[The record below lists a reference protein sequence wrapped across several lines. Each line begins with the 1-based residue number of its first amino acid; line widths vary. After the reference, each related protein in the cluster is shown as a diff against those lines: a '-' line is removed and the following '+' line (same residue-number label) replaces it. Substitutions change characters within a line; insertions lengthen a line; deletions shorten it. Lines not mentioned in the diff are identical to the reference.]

1 MARMGKP
8 FGQDGDAFSNGNIW
22 QFVRVHATL
31 LIAVF
36 LIAFGAI
43 IGAVLS
49 HHDASAYLSSEA
61 RDAERYVRDLKVR
74 LLSVSRAIPLSSFIR
89 LANAP
94 GCRMAG
100 SRRTQRIQTGVWLYT
115 TTPRIPIRRSA

>member
-1 MARMGKP
+1 MGKQL
-8 FGQDGDAFSNGNIW
+8 GEDGDSNGNTW

-36 LIAFGAI
+36 LIALGAI

-49 HHDASAYLSSEA
+49 HHDASSYLGSEA

-74 LLSVSRAIPLSSFIR
+74 VAPLRLSLSTPSLVGI
-89 LANAP
+89 
-94 GCRMAG
+94 G
-100 SRRTQRIQTGVWLYT
+100 LYSG
-115 TTPRIPIRRSA
+115 P

>member
-1 MARMGKP
+1 MARMGKQL
-8 FGQDGDAFSNGNIW
+8 GEDGDSNGNTW

-36 LIAFGAI
+36 LIALGAI

-49 HHDASAYLSSEA
+49 HHDASSYLGSEA

-74 LLSVSRAIPLSSFIR
+74 VAPSRWSLSTPSLVAIGRHSGP
-89 LANAP
+89 
-94 GCRMAG
+94 
-100 SRRTQRIQTGVWLYT
+100 
-115 TTPRIPIRRSA
+115 